1 MVFLGDDWYN
11 FEEPNFWNVSNKIY
25 QTIGAQLFE
34 ITNNVSDIKIMGGY
48 NNAEI
53 EVNEQCR
60 KDEKWIVS
68 QNLKN

>member
-1 MVFLGDDWYN
+1 MVGPL
-11 FEEPNFWNVSNKIY
+11 K
-25 QTIGAQLFE
+25 
-34 ITNNVSDIKIMGGY
+34 KGGY

>member
-1 MVFLGDDWYN
+1 MSKKEFKMRKNFLFFTVF
-11 FEEPNFWNVSNKIY
+11 EQKIFLEVR
-25 QTIGAQLFE
+25 IFMF
-34 ITNNVSDIKIMGGY
+34 SRGGY

-60 KDEKWIVS
+60 KDEKLIVS

>member
-1 MVFLGDDWYN
+1 MVGPL
-11 FEEPNFWNVSNKIY
+11 K
-25 QTIGAQLFE
+25 
-34 ITNNVSDIKIMGGY
+34 KGGY

-60 KDEKWIVS
+60 KDEKLIVS